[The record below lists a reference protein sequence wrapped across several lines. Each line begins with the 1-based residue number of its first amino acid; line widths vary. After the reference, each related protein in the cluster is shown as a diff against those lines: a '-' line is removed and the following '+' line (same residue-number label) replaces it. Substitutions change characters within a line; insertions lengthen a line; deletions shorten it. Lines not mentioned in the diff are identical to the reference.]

1 MGEIRN
7 NKYNKSKC
15 REIYKERKKCKGVR
29 NCQRTGKLKDKGG

>member
-15 REIYKERKKCKGVR
+15 REIHKERKKCKGVR
-29 NCQRTGKLKDKGG
+29 SCQRTGKDRGG

>member
-15 REIYKERKKCKGVR
+15 REIYKERKKCEGVR
-29 NCQRTGKLKDKGG
+29 SCQRAGKDRGG